1 MAESGFVEG
10 RSVGP
15 SIVGPIV
22 DPDRLAPMADELVR
36 RDLRVSPCSG
46 RCGHQAQFAPLRLS
60 ACSWFGEVTFIG
72 TSLKRET
79 RRFLPFAGPLSRSF
93 FHA

>member
-1 MAESGFVEG
+1 MALTYLTY
-10 RSVGP
+10 
-15 SIVGPIV
+15 SILDACAGWLLWGQQ
-22 DPDRLAPMADELVR
+22 D
-36 RDLRVSPCSG
+36 
-46 RCGHQAQFAPLRLS
+46 QFAPLRLS